1 MSGPTREPAAVVSL
15 DEKRTPSSGG
25 SLALPLNGSYSEH
38 EQPGIGL
45 EGSGLPSAV
54 GSESFGVAAKLNAAY
69 SVAHSAKFSHTN
81 ETKNESDP
89 SFPHADGLKH
99 ISEVLYLEALEGLVE
114 EDEWRASLVEHRK
127 EGSSGSLESIA
138 EVDESAEEEENSPS
152 RAADAAF
159 SNLSRKK
166 SVHLLKRAR
175 RNAQVEKERAAA
187 VVTSG
192 RSQHLDWSAY
202 DSWKKSP
209 PEDDGGMDS
218 SRWCDRR
225 HMFEGLGYGATVQQ
239 ASAQQELVRQWTER
253 ANATKLSAGYRR
265 AARREKRLR
274 EGGTYYLAIARN
286 LPKPE
291 EKCAASGGVQT
302 PAAKTWS
309 SDIQKMEDDLS
320 FHASA
325 SDYDVVTLGDVSRVS
340 TNVSDDVYSA
350 IDTGT
355 TLTIMDLADG
365 TRLDGFNPDSSVK
378 IMGFNGSVSRSRG
391 QGTAVGF
398 GTARDGSRVTLR
410 VPKVHNLPG
419 APNDLL
425 SVSAMV
431 TLGYE
436 FHFTRKSSWIVTP
449 ELDVIDVV
457 ERAGLYWLKWRK
469 AITPAMAAATAVKEP
484 ATTIVEPPIVSDHV
498 LGHAPLNK
506 SSGSHASS
514 SKLVEVAPSWTQKS
528 DDLVATATGEAKK
541 QLLGAKE
548 AYSTELSESNQSIDH
563 REKVLLEK
571 EQSANDSK
579 LQDDSHE
586 LNHMEL
592 AVGQSDE
599 GCALKND
606 QAGAERLKYL
616 FDPVKDA
623 VKPCGDEAC
632 FTCCSGSRVKESK
645 VPLQLLHRRLGHF
658 DSRVIERMAA
668 HRAIDVTL
676 SDHKMC
682 ECAVCKAV
690 KATRRSVPK
699 QREYERVERKP
710 WERVWTDVKGKVC
723 QDFRG
728 NQYVVTFTDELTRYS
743 YVAFCQ
749 RKSQVKERF
758 TEFLSWVKLQGHR
771 VRLLNSDGGGEY
783 TSNENANVAS
793 DFSKICKAHD
803 IEQQFTSVHT
813 PSQNGIAERLNRTLV
828 EHASCLLHEAGLAKE
843 FWSFAVKHVAWIRN
857 RFHHSA
863 LEDKSKGN
871 APTSPF
877 EQLHGRTPRV
887 AMARVFGC
895 DVWAL
900 DHSHRSGS
908 FEQKARKGIFV
919 GISAN
924 RKGWIIFDPKTRK
937 CYTTFHASFDESL
950 DGRRCALR
958 DFDLRECNTRHFGR
972 H

>member
-1 MSGPTREPAAVVSL
+1 MSGPAREPAAVVSL
-15 DEKRTPSSGG
+15 DEKRTPSSSG
-25 SLALPLNGSYSEH
+25 SLALSLNGSYSKR

-45 EGSGLPSAV
+45 EGSGLPCVVS
-54 GSESFGVAAKLNAAY
+54 SESPGVAVKLNAAN
-69 SVAHSAKFSHTN
+69 SAAHSGIFSQTN

-89 SFPHADGLKH
+89 SFSHVDRLKH
-99 ISEVLYLEALEGLVE
+99 ISEMLYLEALEGLVE
-114 EDEWRASLVEHRK
+114 EDEWRASLAKHRE
-127 EGSSGSLESIA
+127 EGSSRSLESIA
-138 EVDESAEEEENSPS
+138 EGDESAEEEENSPS
-152 RAADAAF
+152 QAAEAAF

-166 SVHLLKRAR
+166 TMHLLKRAR

-192 RSQHLDWSAY
+192 RLQPLDWSAY
-202 DSWKKSP
+202 DSWRTGP

-218 SRWCDRR
+218 SRWCNRR
-225 HMFEGLGYGATVQQ
+225 SMFEGLGYGARIQDAT
-239 ASAQQELVRQWTER
+239 AQQELIQQWTER
-253 ANATKLSAGYRR
+253 ANATKLSAEDRR
-265 AARREKRLR
+265 ATRREKRLR
-274 EGGTYYLAIARN
+274 EGDTYYLAIARD
-286 LPKPE
+286 LQKPE
-291 EKCAASGGVQT
+291 EKCAASGGVPT

-309 SDIQKMEDDLS
+309 SDVQNMEDVLS
-320 FHASA
+320 LHASA
-325 SDYDVVTLGDVSRVS
+325 SEHDVVTLGDVSRVS

-365 TRLDGFNPDSSVK
+365 TRLDGFNPDTSVK

-436 FHFTRKSSWIVTP
+436 FHFTRAASWIVTP
-449 ELDVIDVV
+449 ELDVLDIV
-457 ERAGLYWLKWRK
+457 ERAGLYWLKWKK
-469 AITPAMAAATAVKEP
+469 AITPAVAAATAVKEP
-484 ATTIVEPPIVSDHV
+484 AGTIIGPTVVSDPV
-498 LGHAPLNK
+498 LGHAPLIK
-506 SSGSHASS
+506 SSDSHATS

-528 DDLVATATGEAKK
+528 DELVATVTGETPK
-541 QLLGAKE
+541 QRLGAE
-548 AYSTELSESNQSIDH
+548 GAYSIELSQSDQRIDH
-563 REKVLLEK
+563 REKVLLDK
-571 EQSANDSK
+571 ERLTNNDSK

-592 AVGQSDE
+592 ADGQCDE
-599 GCALKND
+599 GSALKND
-606 QAGAERLKYL
+606 HLKEAGADRLTYL

-623 VKPCGDEAC
+623 VKSCGNEAC

-723 QDFRG
+723 QDFWG
-728 NQYVVTFTDELTRYS
+728 NQYMVTFTDELTRYT

-758 TEFLSWVKLQGHR
+758 IEFLSWVKLQGHR
-771 VRLLNSDGGGEY
+771 VRLLNSDGGGE
-783 TSNENANVAS
+783 
-793 DFSKICKAHD
+793 
-803 IEQQFTSVHT
+803 
-813 PSQNGIAERLNRTLV
+813 
-828 EHASCLLHEAGLAKE
+828 
-843 FWSFAVKHVAWIRN
+843 
-857 RFHHSA
+857 
-863 LEDKSKGN
+863 
-871 APTSPF
+871 
-877 EQLHGRTPRV
+877 
-887 AMARVFGC
+887 
-895 DVWAL
+895 
-900 DHSHRSGS
+900 
-908 FEQKARKGIFV
+908 
-919 GISAN
+919 
-924 RKGWIIFDPKTRK
+924 
-937 CYTTFHASFDESL
+937 
-950 DGRRCALR
+950 
-958 DFDLRECNTRHFGR
+958 
-972 H
+972 